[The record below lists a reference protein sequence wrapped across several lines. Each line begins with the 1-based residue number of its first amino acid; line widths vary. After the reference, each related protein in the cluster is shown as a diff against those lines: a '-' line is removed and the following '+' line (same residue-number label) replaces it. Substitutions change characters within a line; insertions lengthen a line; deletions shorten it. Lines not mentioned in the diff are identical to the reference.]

1 MVVARVADASGGWQL
16 AHGAPGPALGGAVR
30 RYCGYVER
38 TGAPLRRSELPHA
51 SVTVILSF
59 GPRMR
64 VDGARH
70 DSFVAALYDRPA
82 LTEHDGDQHGLE
94 LKLSP
99 PGARRLLGVPLGELH
114 NATVPLDA
122 VLDAGTLLE
131 ELAEAPDWETRFA
144 RVDAELTRR
153 LAGAPAPH
161 PAVRAAWRALVASR
175 GTVPVGTLARELGW
189 SRRHLAARFRED
201 VGAAPKFLA
210 RLLRFEHA
218 AERIHAGGTTLGE
231 VALACGYYDQ
241 AHLNREFRALA
252 GESPGALLARALPD
266 GRGWSG
272 DERAAA

>member
-1 MVVARVADASGGWQL
+1 MTVVRVADASGGWEL
-16 AHGAPGPALGGAVR
+16 AHGAPAPILSGAVR
-30 RYCGYVER
+30 RICGYVER
-38 TGAPLRRSELPHA
+38 TGAPLRRSELPEA
-51 SVTVILSF
+51 AVTVILSL

-64 VDGARH
+64 IDGARH

-82 LTEHDGDQHGLE
+82 LTEHDGVQHGLE

-114 NATVPLDA
+114 NATVPLDV
-122 VLDAGTLLE
+122 VLDTGTLLE

-153 LAGAPAPH
+153 LAAAPAPH
-161 PAVRAAWRALVASR
+161 PAVRAAWRVLVASR
-175 GTVPVGTLARELGW
+175 GTVAIGQLADELGW

-201 VGAAPKFLA
+201 VGASPKFLA

-218 AERIHAGGTTLGE
+218 TERIRAGATALGD

-241 AHLNREFRALA
+241 AHLNREVREFTGGAPRAL
-252 GESPGALLARALPD
+252 
-266 GRGWSG
+266 RGS
-272 DERAAA
+272 